1 MTATE
6 LSKKLGISRTTV
18 YRLKR
23 QYPLQAPP
31 LDKVTLWRA
40 FLLEHVIDPDV
51 IARLGS

>member
-23 QYPLQAPP
+23 QYPLHAPP
-31 LDKVTLWRA
+31 LDKVEKWRS
-40 FLLEHVIDPDV
+40 FLLAHVIDPNV
-51 IARLGS
+51 VARLCR